1 MSENNDLK
9 QEIEEL
15 KKTVQTEIENRKKI
29 AKTLLAIANKL
40 DQHLKGQMTLDDL
53 QSCLQKVQEMV
64 SLLESSG
71 MIHQGE
77 GQGGLLASALVQ
89 MMRQQQTTQS
99 PTIEKANMSSS
110 KLKKMLEEDDD
121 ES

>member
-29 AKTLLAIANKL
+29 AKTLLSIANKL